1 MSFTLPVTLSSEGIT
16 SKLFF
21 FPSEVSNKVK
31 ISTQPYITLCVQFL
45 DRENNDKKNTQLNVV
60 CHLWEWLA
68 FNFSTQYHPLI
79 TH

>member
-45 DRENNDKKNTQLNVV
+45 DSENNDKNNTLPLGKNICFTIVWG
-60 CHLWEWLA
+60 CAEC
-68 FNFSTQYHPLI
+68 YPI
-79 TH
+79 KC

>member
-21 FPSEVSNKVK
+21 FPSEASNKVK

-45 DRENNDKKNTQLNVV
+45 DTENNDKNNTL
-60 CHLWEWLA
+60 
-68 FNFSTQYHPLI
+68 PLGKKYLFYNSMGLCRMLPN
-79 TH
+79 